1 MSSFDLA
8 GFIPTSGQSIFF
20 DKITIIFL
28 ILLVAFIVIGI
39 VRGFLFSLLS
49 LAGFLIAVVC
59 AFLLSKPVGD
69 ALTNSSIGTSMQG
82 SIYDWILTKSNYAAY
97 PLSQELAKEMLPEM
111 LNEIGIP
118 NFLNSFIIS
127 LILPYIPEVA
137 TEPIGQYIAHGVANI
152 ALVVISFL
160 VLLIV
165 FSIVLLFLK
174 HFAKGVNKIP
184 VVGLVNRL
192 LGAVFGLAMGVVF
205 LIVVS
210 YGLNF
215 VALIPGANE
224 WLVSELRLTD
234 SSSWSFAKML
244 YEQNVIGTL
253 IQLYLVK

>member
-28 ILLVAFIVIGI
+28 ILLAAFIVIGI

-49 LAGFLIAVVC
+49 LAGFLIAVAC

-137 TEPIGQYIAHGVANI
+137 TEPIGQYIAHVVANI

-174 HFAKGVNKIP
+174 RFAKGVNKIP

-244 YEQNVIGTL
+244 Y
-253 IQLYLVK
+253 

>member
-49 LAGFLIAVVC
+49 LAGFLIAVAC
-59 AFLLSKPVGD
+59 AFLLSKPIGD

-137 TEPIGQYIAHGVANI
+137 TEPIGQYIAHGVTNI

>member
-49 LAGFLIAVVC
+49 LAGFLIAVAC

-69 ALTNSSIGTSMQG
+69 ALTGSSIGTSMQG
-82 SIYDWILTKSNYAAY
+82 NIYDWILTKSSYAAY
-97 PLSQELAKEMLPEM
+97 PLSQEMAKEVLPEM
-111 LNEIGIP
+111 LNQIGIP

-127 LILPYIPEVA
+127 LILPYIPV
-137 TEPIGQYIAHGVANI
+137 TSSEPIGQYIAFGVTNI

-160 VLLIV
+160 VLLII
-165 FSIVLLFLK
+165 FSIIMLFLK
-174 HFAKGVNKIP
+174 RFAKGVNKIP
-184 VVGLVNRL
+184 VIGGLNRI

-205 LIVVS
+205 LTVVS

>member
-8 GFIPTSGQSIFF
+8 GFIPTSGQNIFF

-49 LAGFLIAVVC
+49 LAGFLIAVAC

>member
-49 LAGFLIAVVC
+49 LVGFLIAVVC

-174 HFAKGVNKIP
+174 RFAKGVNKIP

>member
-49 LAGFLIAVVC
+49 LAGFLIAVAC

-97 PLSQELAKEMLPEM
+97 PLSQELAEDLLPEM

-174 HFAKGVNKIP
+174 RFAKGVNKIP

>member
-8 GFIPTSGQSIFF
+8 GFIPTSGQNIFF

-49 LAGFLIAVVC
+49 LAGFLIAVAC

-137 TEPIGQYIAHGVANI
+137 TEPIGQYIAHGVTNI

>member
-8 GFIPTSGQSIFF
+8 GFIPTSGQNIFF

-28 ILLVAFIVIGI
+28 ILLAAFIVIGI

-49 LAGFLIAVVC
+49 LAGFLIAVAC

-97 PLSQELAKEMLPEM
+97 PLSQELAEDLLPEM

-165 FSIVLLFLK
+165 FSLALLFLK
-174 HFAKGVNKIP
+174 RFAKGVNKIP

-205 LIVVS
+205 LTVVS

>member
-8 GFIPTSGQSIFF
+8 GFIPTSGQNIFF

-49 LAGFLIAVVC
+49 LAGFLIAVAC

-97 PLSQELAKEMLPEM
+97 PLSQELAEDLLPEM

-174 HFAKGVNKIP
+174 RFAKGVNKIP

>member
-49 LAGFLIAVVC
+49 LAGFLIAVAC
-59 AFLLSKPVGD
+59 AFLLSKPIGD

-127 LILPYIPEVA
+127 LILPYIPGVA

-174 HFAKGVNKIP
+174 RFAKGVNKIP

>member
-97 PLSQELAKEMLPEM
+97 PLSQEVAKEMLPEM

-165 FSIVLLFLK
+165 FSLALLFLK
-174 HFAKGVNKIP
+174 RFAKEVNKIP

>member
-8 GFIPTSGQSIFF
+8 GFIPTSGQNIFF

-49 LAGFLIAVVC
+49 LAGFLIAVAC

-97 PLSQELAKEMLPEM
+97 PLSQELAEDLLPEM

-165 FSIVLLFLK
+165 FSIALLFLK
-174 HFAKGVNKIP
+174 RFAKGVNKIP

>member
-49 LAGFLIAVVC
+49 LAGFLIAVAC

-165 FSIVLLFLK
+165 FSIALLFLK
-174 HFAKGVNKIP
+174 RFAKGVNKIP

-210 YGLNF
+210 DGRNF

-224 WLVSELRLTD
+224 WLVSELTLTD
-234 SSSWSFAKML
+234 SSSWAFAKML

>member
-8 GFIPTSGQSIFF
+8 GFIPTSGQNIFF

-49 LAGFLIAVVC
+49 LAGFLIAVAC

-97 PLSQELAKEMLPEM
+97 PLSQELAEDLLPEM

-165 FSIVLLFLK
+165 FSIALLFLK
-174 HFAKGVNKIP
+174 RFAKGVNKLP

>member
-49 LAGFLIAVVC
+49 LAGFLIAVAC

-97 PLSQELAKEMLPEM
+97 PLSQELAEDLLPEM

-137 TEPIGQYIAHGVANI
+137 TEPIGQYIAHGVTNI

-165 FSIVLLFLK
+165 FSIALLFLK
-174 HFAKGVNKIP
+174 RFAKGVNKIP

>member
-8 GFIPTSGQSIFF
+8 GFIPISGQSIFF

-165 FSIVLLFLK
+165 FSLALLFLK
-174 HFAKGVNKIP
+174 RFAKGVNKIP
-184 VVGLVNRL
+184 AVGLVNRL

>member
-8 GFIPTSGQSIFF
+8 GFITTSGQSIFF

-49 LAGFLIAVVC
+49 LAGFLIAVAC

-165 FSIVLLFLK
+165 FSIALLFLK
-174 HFAKGVNKIP
+174 RFAKGVNKIP

-192 LGAVFGLAMGVVF
+192 LGAVFGLAIGVVF

-224 WLVSELRLTD
+224 WLVSELRLSD

>member
-59 AFLLSKPVGD
+59 AFLLSKPIGD

-137 TEPIGQYIAHGVANI
+137 TEPIGQYIAHGVTNI

-174 HFAKGVNKIP
+174 RFAKGVNKIP

>member
-28 ILLVAFIVIGI
+28 ILLAAFIVIGI

-49 LAGFLIAVVC
+49 LAGFLIAVAC

-97 PLSQELAKEMLPEM
+97 PLSQELAEDLLPEM
-111 LNEIGIP
+111 LKEIGIP
-118 NFLNSFIIS
+118 NFLNSFIIT

-165 FSIVLLFLK
+165 FSIALLFLK
-174 HFAKGVNKIP
+174 RFAKGVNKIP

>member
-49 LAGFLIAVVC
+49 LVGFLIAVVC

-165 FSIVLLFLK
+165 LSLALLFLK
-174 HFAKGVNKIP
+174 RFAKGVNKIP

>member
-49 LAGFLIAVVC
+49 LAGFLIAVAC
-59 AFLLSKPVGD
+59 AFLLSKPIGD

-174 HFAKGVNKIP
+174 RFAKGVNKRP

-192 LGAVFGLAMGVVF
+192 LGAMFGLAMGVVF

>member
-8 GFIPTSGQSIFF
+8 GFIPTSGQNIFF

-49 LAGFLIAVVC
+49 LAGFLIAVAC
-59 AFLLSKPVGD
+59 AFLLSKPIGD

-174 HFAKGVNKIP
+174 RFAKGVNKIP

-205 LIVVS
+205 LIVAS

>member
-8 GFIPTSGQSIFF
+8 GFIPTSGQNIFF

-49 LAGFLIAVVC
+49 LAGFLIAVAC
-59 AFLLSKPVGD
+59 AFLLSKPIGD

-174 HFAKGVNKIP
+174 RFAKGVNKIP

-192 LGAVFGLAMGVVF
+192 LGAVFGLAIGVVF

>member
-8 GFIPTSGQSIFF
+8 GFIPTSGQNIFF

-28 ILLVAFIVIGI
+28 ILLAAFIVIGI

-49 LAGFLIAVVC
+49 LAGFLIAVAC

-118 NFLNSFIIS
+118 NLLNSFIIS

-152 ALVVISFL
+152 A
-160 VLLIV
+160 
-165 FSIVLLFLK
+165 
-174 HFAKGVNKIP
+174 
-184 VVGLVNRL
+184 
-192 LGAVFGLAMGVVF
+192 
-205 LIVVS
+205 
-210 YGLNF
+210 
-215 VALIPGANE
+215 
-224 WLVSELRLTD
+224 
-234 SSSWSFAKML
+234 
-244 YEQNVIGTL
+244 
-253 IQLYLVK
+253 

>member
-28 ILLVAFIVIGI
+28 ILLAAFIVIGI

-49 LAGFLIAVVC
+49 LAGLLIAVAC

-97 PLSQELAKEMLPEM
+97 PLSQELAEDLLPEI

-165 FSIVLLFLK
+165 FSIALLFLK
-174 HFAKGVNKIP
+174 RFAKGVNKIP

>member
-28 ILLVAFIVIGI
+28 ILLAAFIVIGI

-165 FSIVLLFLK
+165 FSLALLFLK
-174 HFAKGVNKIP
+174 RFAKGVNKIP

>member
-137 TEPIGQYIAHGVANI
+137 TEPIGQYIAHGVTNI

-174 HFAKGVNKIP
+174 RFAKGVNKIP

>member
-28 ILLVAFIVIGI
+28 ILLAAFIVIGI

-59 AFLLSKPVGD
+59 AFLLSKPIGD

-97 PLSQELAKEMLPEM
+97 PLSQELAEDLLPEM

-165 FSIVLLFLK
+165 FSIALLFLK
-174 HFAKGVNKIP
+174 RFAKGVNKIP

-192 LGAVFGLAMGVVF
+192 LGAVFGLAIGVVF

>member
-165 FSIVLLFLK
+165 FSIALLFLK
-174 HFAKGVNKIP
+174 RFAKEVNKIP

>member
-49 LAGFLIAVVC
+49 LAGFLIAVAC
-59 AFLLSKPVGD
+59 AFLLSKPIGD

-97 PLSQELAKEMLPEM
+97 PLSQELAEDLLPEM
-111 LNEIGIP
+111 LKEIGIP
-118 NFLNSFIIS
+118 NFLNSFIIT

-165 FSIVLLFLK
+165 FSIALLFLK
-174 HFAKGVNKIP
+174 RFAKGVNKIP

>member
-49 LAGFLIAVVC
+49 LAGFLIAVAC
-59 AFLLSKPVGD
+59 AFLLSKPIGD

-137 TEPIGQYIAHGVANI
+137 TEPIGQYIAHGVTNI

-253 IQLYLVK
+253 IQLYLIK

>member
-28 ILLVAFIVIGI
+28 ILLAAFIVIGI

-49 LAGFLIAVVC
+49 LAGFLIAVAC

-97 PLSQELAKEMLPEM
+97 PLSQELAEDLLPEM

-118 NFLNSFIIS
+118 NFLNSFIIT

-137 TEPIGQYIAHGVANI
+137 TEPIGQYIAHGVVNI

-165 FSIVLLFLK
+165 FSIALLFLK
-174 HFAKGVNKIP
+174 RFAKGVNKIP

>member
-8 GFIPTSGQSIFF
+8 GFIPISGQSIFF

-49 LAGFLIAVVC
+49 LVGFLIAVVC

-165 FSIVLLFLK
+165 FSLALLFLK
-174 HFAKGVNKIP
+174 RFAKGVNKIP

>member
-49 LAGFLIAVVC
+49 LAGFLIAVAC

-137 TEPIGQYIAHGVANI
+137 TEPIGQYIAHGGTNI

-174 HFAKGVNKIP
+174 RFAKGVNKIP

>member
-8 GFIPTSGQSIFF
+8 GFIPTSGQSILF

-49 LAGFLIAVVC
+49 LAGFLIAVAC
-59 AFLLSKPVGD
+59 AFLLSKPIGD

-97 PLSQELAKEMLPEM
+97 PLSQELAEDLLPEM

-165 FSIVLLFLK
+165 FSIALLFLK
-174 HFAKGVNKIP
+174 RFAKGVNKIP